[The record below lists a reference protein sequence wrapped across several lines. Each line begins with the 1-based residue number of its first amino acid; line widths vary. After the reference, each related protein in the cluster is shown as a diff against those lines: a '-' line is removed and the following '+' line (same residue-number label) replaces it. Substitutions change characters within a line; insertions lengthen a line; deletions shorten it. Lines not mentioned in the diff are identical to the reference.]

1 MLKYAVA
8 ATHMLQNSD
17 YSLVFPQEAKGI
29 ELPDRAM
36 TPFSDEVID
45 FLNRLSSSL
54 LHDKNCRKYPD
65 VMTFAFFCRRSNILA
80 LKGKHSPN
88 GLRLGRGSV
97 FHIAPGNVPVNFA
110 YSLLVGLLSGNN
122 NIVKLS
128 SKPFPQVDIIVRHLD
143 TLSDDP
149 VAKRILLVRYP
160 HESHASEEFSS
171 IADARVIWG
180 GDETIRRLRKCPTP
194 SRSID
199 ICFADRYSLC
209 AIGADAMIKLSES
222 ELKDLAERF
231 YNDTFLFDQNA
242 CTAPHLIVWI
252 GNNDVIVKAKKAFW
266 KAIHDYTASRY
277 TLQPVMAVD
286 KLTAL
291 FRQSVEMNVK
301 AVPTE
306 DNLIVRTSASGLD
319 PNIENL
325 RCASGFFTEYSAS
338 SLDEITGIITTKY
351 QTLSYFGIDCQQIE
365 RFIKDNRPKG
375 IDRIVPIGETTD
387 FSLIWDGYDLISTLS
402 REISLI

>member
-8 ATHMLQNSD
+8 VTHMLQNSD
-17 YSLVFPQEAKGI
+17 YTTVFPKNAKGI
-29 ELPDRAM
+29 ELPEGAT
-36 TPFSDEVID
+36 TPFADEVID

-65 VMTFAFFCRRSNILA
+65 VMTFAFFCRKSNLLA
-80 LKGKHSPN
+80 LKKQHSPH
-88 GLRLGRGSV
+88 GIRLGRGTA

-110 YSLLVGLLSGNN
+110 YSLIVGLLAGNN

-128 SKPFPQVDIIVRHLD
+128 SKPFPQVDLIVHHLEL
-143 TLSDDP
+143 LSDDP
-149 VAKRILLVRYP
+149 VAKRITLVRYP
-160 HESHASEEFSS
+160 HESHASEELSS

-180 GDETIRRLRKCPTP
+180 GDETIRRIRRCMTP

-209 AIGADAMIKLSES
+209 AIGAEAIVKLTES
-222 ELKDLAERF
+222 ELKDLSERF

-252 GNNDVIVKAKKAFW
+252 GNDDIIEKAQKTFW
-266 KAIHDYTASRY
+266 KSIHDYTASRY
-277 TLQPVMAVD
+277 TLQAVMTVD

-291 FRQSVEMNVK
+291 FRQSVEMNIK
-301 AVPTE
+301 ATPME
-306 DNLIVRTSASGLD
+306 DNLIVRTSAATLN
-319 PNIENL
+319 PQIENL
-325 RCASGFFTEYSAS
+325 RCASGFFTEYSTS
-338 SLDEITGIITTKY
+338 SLDEIANIITTKY
-351 QTLSYFGIDCQQIE
+351 QTLSYFGICRQQLE
-365 RFIKDNRPKG
+365 HFITANQPKG
-375 IDRIVPIGETTD
+375 IDRIVPIGETTA
-387 FSLIWDGYDLISTLS
+387 FSLIWDGYDLITTLS